1 MGNGN
6 AERGQGEISRMK
18 KNILLILLCRYYFS
32 AGLLKF
38 VDILIDLLL
47 GAIVCRVIASIFVQK
62 GSISYKSRIWDLGY
76 KQGNVDANNIE
87 PVHVKKIIFVVS
99 SYCVKVALEA
109 LPPTTISMFTY
120 FLS

>member
-47 GAIVCRVIASIFVQK
+47 GAIVCRVIAPIFCSE
-62 GSISYKSRIWDLGY
+62 GL
-76 KQGNVDANNIE
+76 NILQVE
-87 PVHVKKIIFVVS
+87 N
-99 SYCVKVALEA
+99 L
-109 LPPTTISMFTY
+109 
-120 FLS
+120 

>member
-32 AGLLKF
+32 AGLLQF

-47 GAIVCRVIASIFVQK
+47 GAIVCRVIAPIFVQK

-87 PVHVKKIIFVVS
+87 PVHV
-99 SYCVKVALEA
+99 
-109 LPPTTISMFTY
+109 
-120 FLS
+120 